1 MARFDWKKAQRWVI
15 GAPRDPLRREQ
26 REGMLLVAF
35 LAWIGLGADGLSSA
49 NYGPEE
55 TFLALGAHSHLA
67 LYLAL
72 ATALTVVII
81 CLGYVQVIELFPSGG
96 GGYRVASV
104 LVGPYAGLVSGS
116 ALIVNFILTAAISV
130 ASGVDALFSLLPVF
144 WQPWKVPCELVIIV
158 LLTVAN
164 LRGVKEVLMILMP
177 IFIGFLLTHG
187 GLIIA
192 GVVGHA
198 GTLSSLVPDTFAET
212 GALAGQIGWAGVL
225 GIVLQAF
232 ALGGG
237 TYTGIE
243 AVSNNIHMLREPRT
257 VTGRW
262 TMTYMAA
269 SLAFAACGLIV
280 LYLLWHIRPEIG
292 RTLNAVTFRSV
303 LTYYLGS
310 DSLAAT
316 LIMLA
321 TLSVAAGLLFVASN
335 TGFLG
340 GPAALAN
347 MAIDRWMPHQFAHL
361 SNRLVTQ
368 NGVLLMAGAAI
379 AVLLVTEGR
388 VDKLVVLYSIN
399 VFISFVLSFVGLSR
413 HWLKRGDGGPVRP
426 FRLFV
431 ALFGLLLTSTILVVT
446 TVNKFLEG
454 AWMTV
459 VITGCV
465 MITGLLIR
473 RHYDMCNKLLS
484 RADALFATT
493 TRALAVAD
501 PPRLEPE
508 KPTAV
513 FLVGGSL
520 GTGMHTLLATRKLFP
535 DHFANYVFIR
545 VGEVDSDTFRH
556 AGELETLRQRVDESL
571 AQFVNYCRRRQIAAT
586 AFGGVAADA
595 AAELTGILDEVL
607 AKFPSSMVF
616 ASQLVFKNESF
627 WTRLLHGQT
636 PLIMQ
641 RRLQARGIP
650 MLILPMKL

>member
-1 MARFDWKKAQRWVI
+1 MAQFDWKKVQRLVL
-15 GAPRDPLRREQ
+15 GAPRDPLHRGQ

-55 TFLALGAHSHLA
+55 AFLALGGHSHLA

-116 ALIVNFILTAAISV
+116 ALIVNFILTAALSV
-130 ASGVDALFSLLPVF
+130 ASGVDALFSLLPLF
-144 WQPWKVPCELVIIV
+144 WQPWKVPAEIAVIV
-158 LLTVAN
+158 CLTIAN
-164 LRGVKEVLMILMP
+164 LRGIKEVLLILMP
-177 IFIGFLLTHG
+177 IFVGFLLTHG
-187 GLIIA
+187 GLI
-192 GVVGHA
+192 VVGVFGHVA
-198 GTLSSLVPDTFAET
+198 TLPNLVPDTLHET
-212 GALAGQIGWAGVL
+212 SNLAQQIGWTAVA

-262 TMTYMAA
+262 TMTYMAI
-269 SLAFAACGLIV
+269 SLSFAAGGLII
-280 LYLLWHIRPEIG
+280 LYLLWGVQPEFG
-292 RTLNAVTFRSV
+292 RTLNAVTFRLV
-303 LTYYLGS
+303 LSHFLGS
-310 DSLAAT
+310 DKVASA
-316 LIMLA
+316 LIMLV

-368 NGVLLMAGAAI
+368 NGVLLMAIAAVAI
-379 AVLLVTEGR
+379 LVVTSGR

-399 VFISFVLSFVGLSR
+399 VFISFVLSFIGLTR
-413 HWLKRGDGGPVRP
+413 HWLQRRDGGSFRP

-431 ALFGLLLTSTILVVT
+431 SAFGFILTATILVVT
-446 TVNKFLEG
+446 VINKFLEG

-459 VITGCV
+459 VITGCIIV
-465 MITGLLIR
+465 AGILIR
-473 RHYDMCNKLLS
+473 RHYNDCNRLLS
-484 RADALFATT
+484 QADALFATT
-493 TRALAVAD
+493 TRAMAVD
-501 PPRLEPE
+501 NPPPLQPV
-508 KPTAV
+508 KPTAL

-520 GTGMHTLLATRKLFP
+520 GTGMHTLLAVRKLFP
-535 DHFANYVFIR
+535 EHFINYVFIR

-556 AGELETLRQRVDESL
+556 AGELDTLRQRVDESL
-571 AQFVNYCRRRQIAAT
+571 AQFVNYCQRRNLPSV

-595 AAELTGILDEVL
+595 TAELTTMLDQAL
-607 AKFPSSMVF
+607 ARFPSSVVF
-616 ASQLVFKNESF
+616 ASQLVFKNETF
-627 WTRLLHGQT
+627 LTRLLHGQT

-641 RRLQARGIP
+641 RRLQARGVP
-650 MLILPMKL
+650 MVILPMKI

>member
-1 MARFDWKKAQRWVI
+1 MARFDWKKIQRWVI

-104 LVGPYAGLVSGS
+104 LVGRYAGLVSGS

-158 LLTVAN
+158 LLTIAN

-198 GTLSSLVPDTFAET
+198 GTLPSLVPDTFAET
-212 GALAGQIGWAGVL
+212 GALAGQIGWAAVL
-225 GIVLQAF
+225 GVVLQAF

-269 SLAFAACGLIV
+269 SLSFAACGLIV

-310 DSLAAT
+310 DSLAAS

-413 HWLKRGDGGPVRP
+413 HWLRRRDGGPLRP

-431 ALFGLLLTSTILVVT
+431 ALFGLILTSTILAVT

-465 MITGLLIR
+465 IITGLLIR

-484 RADALFATT
+484 QADALFATT
-493 TRALAVAD
+493 TRATAVPD
-501 PPRLEPE
+501 PPPLKPE

-571 AQFVNYCRRRQIAAT
+571 AQFVNYCRRRRLAAT

-595 AAELTGILDEVL
+595 AAELTEILDQVL

>member
-1 MARFDWKKAQRWVI
+1 MARFDWKKIQRWVI
-15 GAPRDPLRREQ
+15 GAPRDPMHREQ

-55 TFLALGAHSHLA
+55 AFLALGMHSHLA
-67 LYLAL
+67 IYLAL

-116 ALIVNFILTAAISV
+116 ALIVNFILTAALSV
-130 ASGVDALFSLLPVF
+130 ASGVDALFSLLPLY
-144 WQPWKVPCELVIIV
+144 WQTWKVPTEIVVII
-158 LLTVAN
+158 LLTIAN
-164 LRGVKEVLMILMP
+164 LRGVKELLFLLMP
-177 IFIGFLLTHG
+177 IFVGFLLTHG
-187 GLIIA
+187 GLIVV
-192 GVVGHA
+192 GVMGHA
-198 GTLSSLVPDTFAET
+198 GRLPGLIPETLHET
-212 GALAGQIGWAGVL
+212 GALAGQIGWWAVL

-262 TMTYMAA
+262 TMTYMAI
-269 SLAFAACGLIV
+269 SLSFAAGGLIL
-280 LYLLWHIRPEIG
+280 LYLLWNVHPQYG
-292 RTLNAVTFRSV
+292 QTLNAVTFRQILSHF
-303 LTYYLGS
+303 LGS
-310 DSLAAT
+310 DSVAAG
-316 LIMLA
+316 IMLLG

-368 NGVLLMAGAAI
+368 NGVLLMAAAAI
-379 AVLLVTEGR
+379 AILVITQGR

-399 VFISFVLSFVGLSR
+399 VFISFVLSFTGLSR
-413 HWLKRGDGGPVRP
+413 HWLRRRSGEPRRP
-426 FRLFV
+426 FRIFI
-431 ALFGLLLTSTILVVT
+431 AIFGFLLTATILVVT
-446 TVNKFLEG
+446 TINKFAEG

-459 VITGCV
+459 VITGC
-465 MITGLLIR
+465 IIFAGLMIR
-473 RHYDMCNKLLS
+473 RHYDACGRLLS
-484 RADALFATT
+484 QADALFATT
-493 TRALAVAD
+493 TRAVPAAQ
-501 PPRLEPE
+501 PPQLRRD
-508 KPTAV
+508 KPTAI

-535 DHFANYVFIR
+535 EHFSNYVFIR
-545 VGEVDSDTFRH
+545 VGEVDSDSFRH
-556 AGELETLRQRVDESL
+556 AGELETLRQRVDEYL
-571 AQFVNYCRRRQIAAT
+571 AQFVNYCHRRQLAAT
-586 AFGGVAADA
+586 AYGGAAADA
-595 AAELTGILDEVL
+595 TAELTQLLDRALVE
-607 AKFPSSMVF
+607 FPNSMVF

-627 WTRLLHGQT
+627 LTRLLHGQT

-641 RRLQARGIP
+641 RRLQNRGIP

>member
-1 MARFDWKKAQRWVI
+1 MARFDWKKVQRWVI
-15 GAPRDPLRREQ
+15 GAPRDPLHREQ
-26 REGMLLVAF
+26 RERMLLVAF

-55 TFLALGAHSHLA
+55 AFLALGAHSHLA

-72 ATALTVVII
+72 ATAVTVVVI

-116 ALIVNFILTAAISV
+116 ALIVNFILTAALSV
-130 ASGVDALFSLLPVF
+130 ASGVDALFSLLPLY
-144 WQPWKVPCELVIIV
+144 WQAWKVPTEV
-158 LLTVAN
+158 LLIAGLTIAN
-164 LRGVKEVLMILMP
+164 LRGVKEVLVLLMP
-177 IFIGFLLTHG
+177 IFIGFLVSHG
-187 GLIIA
+187 GLI
-192 GVVGHA
+192 VVGVLGHA
-198 GTLSSLVPDTFAET
+198 ARLPSLVPDTLHET
-212 GALAGQIGWAGVL
+212 ATLAGAIGWWAVI

-257 VTGRW
+257 ITGRW
-262 TMTYMAA
+262 TMTYMAV
-269 SLAFAACGLIV
+269 SLSFAAGGLIV
-280 LYLLWHIRPEIG
+280 LYLLWGIQPEIG
-292 RTLNAVTFRSV
+292 RTLNAVTFREI
-303 LTYYLGS
+303 LAHYLGS
-310 DSLAAT
+310 DSLAAGLILLGT
-316 LIMLA
+316 LA
-321 TLSVAAGLLFVASN
+321 VAAGLLFVASN

-379 AVLLVTEGR
+379 AILVVTQGR

-399 VFISFVLSFVGLSR
+399 VFISFVLSFVGLTR
-413 HWLKRGDGGPVRP
+413 HWATRHDGRPLRP
-426 FRLFV
+426 FRLAV
-431 ALFGLLLTSTILVVT
+431 AIFGLLLTSTILLVT
-446 TVNKFLEG
+446 VVNKFAEG

-459 VITGCV
+459 VITGCIIV
-465 MITGLLIR
+465 SGMLIR
-473 RHYDMCNKLLS
+473 RHYDACGRLLS
-484 RADALFATT
+484 QADALFATT
-493 TRALAVAD
+493 TRAVASAN
-501 PPRLEPE
+501 PPPLQPD
-508 KPTAV
+508 KATAV

-535 DHFANYVFIR
+535 THFTNYVFIR
-545 VGEVDSDTFRH
+545 VGEVDSDSFRH
-556 AGELETLRQRVDESL
+556 AGELETLRQRVDDSL
-571 AQFVNYCRRRQIAAT
+571 AQFVNYCHRRQLPAKAY
-586 AFGGVAADA
+586 GGVAADA
-595 AAELTGILDEVL
+595 MAELTEMLDTAL
-607 AKFPSSMVF
+607 ADFPNSMVF

>member
-1 MARFDWKKAQRWVI
+1 MARFNWKKVQTWVL
-15 GAPRDPLRREQ
+15 GAPRDPLHRGQ

-72 ATALTVVII
+72 ATALTVIVIS
-81 CLGYVQVIELFPSGG
+81 LGYVQVIELFPSGG

-130 ASGVDALFSLLPVF
+130 ASGVDALFSLLPLA
-144 WQPWKVPCELVIIV
+144 WQPWKVPAEIAVIIC
-158 LLTVAN
+158 LTIAN
-164 LRGVKEVLMILMP
+164 LRGIKEVLIILMP
-177 IFIGFLLTHG
+177 IFVGFLLTHG
-187 GLIIA
+187 GLIVFGIF
-192 GVVGHA
+192 GHA
-198 GTLSSLVPDTFAET
+198 ATLSSLVPDTLHET
-212 GALAGQIGWAGVL
+212 AKLAHEIGWMAVA

-257 VTGRW
+257 LTGRW

-269 SLAFAACGLIV
+269 SLSFAASGLII
-280 LYLLWHIRPEIG
+280 LYLLWGVQPELG
-292 RTLNAVTFRSV
+292 QTLNAVTFRVV
-303 LTYYLGS
+303 LAHFLGS
-310 DSLAAT
+310 DQMAGA
-316 LIMLA
+316 LILLG

-368 NGVLLMAGAAI
+368 NGLLLLAAAAI
-379 AVLLVTEGR
+379 AILIVTDGR

-399 VFISFVLSFVGLSR
+399 VFISFVLSFVGLTG
-413 HWLKRGDGGPVRP
+413 HWLRRREGENFRP

-431 ALFGLLLTSTILVVT
+431 SAFGFILTATILVVT
-446 TVNKFLEG
+446 VINKFTQG

-459 VITGCV
+459 VITGCIIFAGV
-465 MITGLLIR
+465 LIR
-473 RHYDMCNKLLS
+473 RHYNACNRLLS
-484 RADALFATT
+484 QADALFATT
-493 TRALAVAD
+493 TRATAVAN
-501 PPRLEPE
+501 PPPLEPA
-508 KPTAV
+508 KPTAI

-520 GTGMHTLLATRKLFP
+520 GTGMHTLLAVRKLFHG
-535 DHFANYVFIR
+535 HFTNYVFIR

-556 AGELETLRQRVDESL
+556 TGELDTLRERVDESL
-571 AQFVNYCRRRQIAAT
+571 AQFVNYCQRRNLPSV
-586 AFGGVAADA
+586 AFGGVAADTT
-595 AAELTGILDEVL
+595 AELTAMLDQAL
-607 AKFPSSMVF
+607 AQFSDSVVF
-616 ASQLVFKNESF
+616 ASQLVFKNETF
-627 WTRLLHGQT
+627 LTRLLHGQT

-641 RRLQARGIP
+641 RRLQARGVP
-650 MLILPMKL
+650 MVILPMKI

>member
-1 MARFDWKKAQRWVI
+1 MARFDWKKVQRWVI

-55 TFLALGAHSHLA
+55 AFLALGVHSHLA

-72 ATALTVVII
+72 ATALTVVVI

-116 ALIVNFILTAAISV
+116 ALIVNFILTAALSV
-130 ASGVDALFSLLPVF
+130 ASGVDALFSLLPVY
-144 WQPWKVPCELVIIV
+144 WQVWKVPLEILIIIG
-158 LLTVAN
+158 LTVAN
-164 LRGVKEVLMILMP
+164 LRGIKEVLLLLMP
-177 IFIGFLLTHG
+177 IFVGFLVSNG
-187 GLIIA
+187 GLI
-192 GVVGHA
+192 VVGVLGHW
-198 GTLSSLVPDTFAET
+198 TRLPSLIPDTLHET
-212 GALAGQIGWAGVL
+212 GSLAAEIGWWPVL

-262 TMTYMAA
+262 TMTYMAV
-269 SLAFAACGLIV
+269 SLSFAAGGLIV
-280 LYLLWHIRPEIG
+280 LYLLWDIHPEYG
-292 RTLNAVTFRSV
+292 QTLNAVTFRQI
-303 LTYYLGS
+303 LTHFLGS
-310 DSLAAT
+310 DSVAGGVILLGTLA
-316 LIMLA
+316 
-321 TLSVAAGLLFVASN
+321 VAAGLLFVASN

-361 SNRLVTQ
+361 SSRLVTQ

-379 AVLLVTEGR
+379 AILVVTHGR

-399 VFISFVLSFVGLSR
+399 VFISFVLSFTGLTR
-413 HWLKRGDGGPVRP
+413 HWLTRRSGEPRRP
-426 FRLFV
+426 FRLFI
-431 ALFGLLLTSTILVVT
+431 AIFGFLLTATILTVT
-446 TVNKFLEG
+446 TINKFAEG

-459 VITGCV
+459 VITGCI
-465 MITGLLIR
+465 ITAGLMIR
-473 RHYDMCNKLLS
+473 RHYDACGRLLS
-484 RADALFATT
+484 QADALFATT
-493 TRALAVAD
+493 TRAVASAD
-501 PPRLEPE
+501 PPALNRD
-508 KPTAV
+508 KPTAI

-535 DHFANYVFIR
+535 EHFANHVFIR

-556 AGELETLRQRVDESL
+556 AGELETLRQRVDDFL
-571 AQFVNYCRRRQIAAT
+571 AQFVNYCHRRQLAAT
-586 AFGGVAADA
+586 AYGGVAADA
-595 AAELTGILDEVL
+595 MAELTEVL
-607 AKFPSSMVF
+607 DRALAEFPNSMVL
-616 ASQLVFKNESF
+616 ASQLVFKNENF

-641 RRLQARGIP
+641 RRLQARGVP

>member
-1 MARFDWKKAQRWVI
+1 MARFDWKKVQRWVI

-55 TFLALGAHSHLA
+55 AFLALGVHSHLA

-72 ATALTVVII
+72 ATALTVVVI

-104 LVGPYAGLVSGS
+104 LVGPYAGLISGS
-116 ALIVNFILTAAISV
+116 ALIVNFILTAALSV
-130 ASGVDALFSLLPVF
+130 ASGVDALFSLLPVY
-144 WQPWKVPCELVIIV
+144 WQVWKVPLEILIIV
-158 LLTVAN
+158 ALTVAN
-164 LRGVKEVLMILMP
+164 LRGIKEVLLLLMP
-177 IFIGFLLTHG
+177 IFVGFLVSNG
-187 GLIIA
+187 GLIIF
-192 GVVGHA
+192 GVLGHWTRLP
-198 GTLSSLVPDTFAET
+198 GLIPDTVHET
-212 GALAGQIGWAGVL
+212 ASLAGEIGWWPVL

-243 AVSNNIHMLREPRT
+243 AVSNNIHMLREPRA

-262 TMTYMAA
+262 TMTYMAV
-269 SLAFAACGLIV
+269 SLSFAAGGLIV
-280 LYLLWHIRPEIG
+280 LYLLWDIHPEYG
-292 RTLNAVTFRSV
+292 QTLNAVTFRQI
-303 LTYYLGS
+303 LAHFLGS
-310 DSLAAT
+310 DSVAGGIILLGTLA
-316 LIMLA
+316 
-321 TLSVAAGLLFVASN
+321 VAAGLLFVASN

-361 SNRLVTQ
+361 SSRLVTQ

-379 AVLLVTEGR
+379 AILVVTHGR

-399 VFISFVLSFVGLSR
+399 VFISFVLSFTGLTR
-413 HWLKRGDGGPVRP
+413 HWLKRRNGEPRRP
-426 FRLFV
+426 FRLFIAV
-431 ALFGLLLTSTILVVT
+431 FGFFLTATILTVT
-446 TVNKFLEG
+446 TINKFAEG

-459 VITGCV
+459 VITGCI
-465 MITGLLIR
+465 ITAGLMIR
-473 RHYDMCNKLLS
+473 RHYDACGRLLS
-484 RADALFATT
+484 QADALFATT
-493 TRALAVAD
+493 TRAVASAE
-501 PPRLEPE
+501 PPALRRD
-508 KPTAV
+508 KPTAI

-535 DHFANYVFIR
+535 EHFANYIFIR

-556 AGELETLRQRVDESL
+556 AGELETLRQRVDDFL
-571 AQFVNYCRRRQIAAT
+571 AQFVNYCHRRQLAAT
-586 AFGGVAADA
+586 AYGGVAADA
-595 AAELTGILDEVL
+595 MAELTEVL
-607 AKFPSSMVF
+607 DRALHEFPNSMVF
-616 ASQLVFKNESF
+616 ASQLVFKNENF
-627 WTRLLHGQT
+627 WIRLLHGQT

-641 RRLQARGIP
+641 RRLQARGVP

>member
-1 MARFDWKKAQRWVI
+1 MARFDWKRMQRLVL
-15 GAPRDPLRREQ
+15 GAPRNPLHRQ
-26 REGMLLVAF
+26 HREGMLLVAF

-55 TFLALGAHSHLA
+55 TFLALGTHSHLA

-116 ALIVNFILTAAISV
+116 ALIVNFVLTAALSV
-130 ASGVDALFSLLPVF
+130 ASGVDALFSLLPLY
-144 WQPWKVPCELVIIV
+144 WQVWKVPAEIVIIG

-164 LRGVKEVLMILMP
+164 LRGVKEVLMLLMP
-177 IFIGFLLTHG
+177 IFVGFLLTHG
-187 GLIIA
+187 GLI
-192 GVVGHA
+192 VVGVLGHA
-198 GTLSSLVPDTFAET
+198 ARLPSLVPDTIHET
-212 GALAGQIGWAGVL
+212 ATLAGQIGGWAVL
-225 GIVLQAF
+225 GVVLQAF

-257 VTGRW
+257 VTGQW
-262 TMTYMAA
+262 TMTYMAI
-269 SLAFAACGLIV
+269 SLSFAAGGLIV
-280 LYLLWHIRPEIG
+280 LYLLWNIHPEVG
-292 RTLNAVTFRSV
+292 RTLNAVTFREI
-303 LTYYLGS
+303 LGHYLGEG
-310 DSLAAT
+310 SLAAS
-316 LIMLA
+316 LIL
-321 TLSVAAGLLFVASN
+321 LVSLCVAAGLLFVASN

-347 MAIDRWMPHQFAHL
+347 MAIDRWMPHQFASL

-368 NGVLLMAGAAI
+368 NGVLLMAVAAVAI
-379 AVLLVTEGR
+379 LVVTEGR

-399 VFISFVLSFVGLSR
+399 VFISFVLSFVGLTR
-413 HWLKRGDGGPVRP
+413 HWATRRDGQPLRP
-426 FRLFV
+426 FRLTV
-431 ALFGLLLTSTILVVT
+431 SILGLLLTATILVVT
-446 TVNKFLEG
+446 TINKFAEG

-459 VITGCV
+459 VITGC
-465 MITGLLIR
+465 IIAAGLMIR
-473 RHYDMCNKLLS
+473 RHYDACGRLLS
-484 RADALFATT
+484 QADALFATT
-493 TRALAVAD
+493 TRSVTSAE
-501 PPRLEPE
+501 PPPLNPD
-508 KPTAV
+508 KPTAI

-535 DHFANYVFIR
+535 DHFSNYVFIR

-556 AGELETLRQRVDESL
+556 AGELDTLRQRVDESL
-571 AQFVNYCRRRQIAAT
+571 AQFVNYCRRRQLAAT

-595 AAELTGILDEVL
+595 MAELTGILDEVL
-607 AKFPSSMVF
+607 AKFPNAMVF

-627 WTRLLHGQT
+627 LTRLLHGQT
-636 PLIMQ
+636 PLVMQ
-641 RRLQARGIP
+641 RRLQGRGIP